1 MSLIG
6 VVKQQNYVPH
16 SFVSILAQWWLNDLH
31 EPSVNSIHSYYRG
44 KRPLGSNWFFDY
56 DVEDGRNELLDME
69 VVLVP
74 NESIGKK
81 MDTIYNRQIPIIR
94 LKY

>member
-1 MSLIG
+1 MIYMSHQSTQFIATTG
-6 VVKQQNYVPH
+6 T
-16 SFVSILAQWWLNDLH
+16 
-31 EPSVNSIHSYYRG
+31 
-44 KRPLGSNWFFDY
+44 RPLGSNWFFDY

>member
-6 VVKQQNYVPH
+6 VVKQQNYAPH
-16 SFVSILAQWWLNDLH
+16 SFVSIPAQWWLNDLH
-31 EPSVNSIHSYYRG
+31 EPLVNSIHSYRG
-44 KRPLGSNWFFDY
+44 TRPLGSNWFFNY
-56 DVEDGRNELLDME
+56 DVEDGRNEMLDME

-81 MDTIYNRQIPIIR
+81 MDTICNLQIPIIR